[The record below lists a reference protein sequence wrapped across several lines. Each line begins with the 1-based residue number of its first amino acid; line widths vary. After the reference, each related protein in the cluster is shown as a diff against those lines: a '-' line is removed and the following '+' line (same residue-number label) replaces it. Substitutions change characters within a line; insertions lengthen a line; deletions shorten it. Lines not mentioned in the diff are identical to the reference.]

1 MGAQKNAWQRRAVNP
16 GNLVAVPVLA
26 HHWPFLNDCGQ
37 VLGEELCL
45 RLREKLRLPSSWQRE
60 QMQFFFLMTFSWTQ
74 GYETEQP
81 QTSTQR
87 GSAAALKVPEAG
99 THLSRFLGCQVLVDS
114 YIFISQHD
122 PNILTLCKPAIS
134 RGISLFRDNI
144 IARGGTLNQQ
154 PHHSGLNL
162 ARLWFSFKQMTEK
175 KVIVYLKQ
183 DIALL
188 PKKEMNS

>member
-1 MGAQKNAWQRRAVNP
+1 MTVGKCRGRSSVSGLGRSCTYP
-16 GNLVAVPVLA
+16 
-26 HHWPFLNDCGQ
+26 Q
-37 VLGEELCL
+37 VG
-45 RLREKLRLPSSWQRE
+45 
-60 QMQFFFLMTFSWTQ
+60 
-74 GYETEQP
+74 
-81 QTSTQR
+81 R
-87 GSAAALKVPEAG
+87 GSKCSFLWLSAEHRGMRWNSPRQAPSVALLQLWRCQRLA
-99 THLSRFLGCQVLVDS
+99 THLSRFLGCQVLILVDS

-188 PKKEMNS
+188 PKKEMNL

>member
-1 MGAQKNAWQRRAVNP
+1 MIESKCRGRSSASGLGRSCAYP
-16 GNLVAVPVLA
+16 
-26 HHWPFLNDCGQ
+26 Q
-37 VLGEELCL
+37 VG
-45 RLREKLRLPSSWQRE
+45 
-60 QMQFFFLMTFSWTQ
+60 
-74 GYETEQP
+74 
-81 QTSTQR
+81 R
-87 GSAAALKVPEAG
+87 GSNCSFFSLWLSAEHRGMRRNSPRQAPGVALLQLWRCQKLFPA
-99 THLSRFLGCQVLVDS
+99 THLSRFLGCQVLILVES

-122 PNILTLCKPAIS
+122 PSILTRCKPAIS
-134 RGISLFRDNI
+134 SGISLFRDNI

-183 DIALL
+183 VTALL